1 MSNKLNNIDFI
12 NDCLDKADM
21 LYEEGD
27 IDKALEIYQDAWF
40 NGFIQPPYQNDI
52 DGLGWCF
59 CYQITAIFV
68 EKEQYEEAIKWA
80 VNLIK
85 FPDRNYDDDYIVIG
99 EIYLK
104 MNKLDLAFEMF
115 DKAYK
120 SGKARAFK
128 EHDDAWE
135 FYKNYPTT
143 KQV

>member
-1 MSNKLNNIDFI
+1 M
-12 NDCLDKADM
+12 
-21 LYEEGD
+21 
-27 IDKALEIYQDAWF
+27 DKALYSDWTQKAWAQ
-40 NGFIQPPYQNDI
+40 NHSVTPY
-52 DGLGWCF
+52 L
-59 CYQITAIFV
+59 
-68 EKEQYEEAIKWA
+68 AIKWA